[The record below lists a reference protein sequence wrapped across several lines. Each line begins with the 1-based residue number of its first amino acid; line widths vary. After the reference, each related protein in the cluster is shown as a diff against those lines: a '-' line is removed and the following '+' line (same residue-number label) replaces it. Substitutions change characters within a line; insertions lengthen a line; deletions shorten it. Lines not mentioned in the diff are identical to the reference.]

1 MDHKTLPEIR
11 VTGSLIGV
19 QLDPLPRSVTG
30 EIVHIEQG
38 IPEGPAENS
47 FIFVE
52 VRPGQCKRGRY
63 IAWINL
69 YDIEHA
75 ALADPGRWQL
85 VEPAKD
91 YDESLLWS
99 PYGWG
104 GQALPSVADVKFRRS
119 GSSPKL

>member
-1 MDHKTLPEIR
+1 MDEKPLPEIR
-11 VTGSLIGV
+11 IKGSHIGL
-19 QLDPLPRSVTG
+19 QLDPSKRSVSG
-30 EIVHIEQG
+30 EIVHIDQG
-38 IPEGPAENS
+38 NPKGPAENS

-52 VRPGQCKRGRY
+52 VRPGQCRRGRY
-63 IAWINL
+63 IAWINS

-91 YDESLLWS
+91 YEEDLMWS

-104 GQALPSVADVKFRRS
+104 GQALPSVADVKVS
-119 GSSPKL
+119 

>member
-1 MDHKTLPEIR
+1 MDDKALPEKRIK
-11 VTGSLIGV
+11 GSLIGL
-19 QLDPLPRSVTG
+19 QLDPFLRSVSG

-38 IPEGPAENS
+38 TPEGPAENA

-52 VRPGQCKRGRY
+52 LRPGQSRRGRY

-75 ALADPGRWQL
+75 GLADPGRWRL
-85 VEPAKD
+85 AEPSRD

-104 GQALPSVADVKFRRS
+104 GQALPSVADVKVS
-119 GSSPKL
+119 